1 LISTR
6 IHHFPAAISQGF
18 LTFIVPTA
26 SVAGPALWRLFPL
39 TNHYPTMH
47 LKTNT
52 QLTIFLLMG
61 LLLFSSSACN
71 LLKNQVGNID
81 VKALLEKTQPTL
93 DTLSY
98 QAGLNAANG
107 AASKAQLIS
116 QNLIA
121 GLKGSMDT
129 LDPDIQ
135 KIMRTIDSLG
145 NMTDAQLI
153 KLGETLEARL
163 DRLKTNIKDEELKKY
178 LVSMVEG
185 VTGKLRKDTKYLL
198 SDMIQSTLDSLGS
211 ASSKEKIKLIIN
223 SLLGEDTKK
232 QAQDLIQGALQPTM
246 DTLLNRIDKIVHK
259 DVPFVQRQANKLL
272 ISLGLLAAAII
283 GFVWYQRRRYAK
295 LVGLLTYQIDKLSS
309 KEAYDELTHQIKN
322 EAQKTGLEPLLRE
335 TLKEQGIN
343 N

>member
-1 LISTR
+1 
-6 IHHFPAAISQGF
+6 
-18 LTFIVPTA
+18 
-26 SVAGPALWRLFPL
+26 
-39 TNHYPTMH
+39 ME
-47 LKTNT
+47 LKTNARPA
-52 QLTIFLLMG
+52 LLLLMAAM
-61 LLLFSSSACN
+61 LLQTAACN

-93 DTLSY
+93 DSLSY
-98 QAGLNAANG
+98 QAGVNATNG
-107 AASKAQLIS
+107 AASRAQLIS

-121 GLKGSMDT
+121 GLKGSIDT

-178 LVSMVEG
+178 LLSMVEG
-185 VTGKLRKDTKYLL
+185 ATGKLRKDTKYLL
-198 SDMIQSTLDSLGS
+198 SDMIQATLDSLGS
-211 ASSKEKIKLIIN
+211 ASSKEKIKLIIS

-343 N
+343 T